1 MLYTPGHPV
10 AVSPSPRFIPAS
22 GTTRCHGY
30 PLPRQL
36 PSGRVLQCIEN
47 DTEMVEEIENV
58 TMDVYTYIYIYVSC
72 NYIIYHLN
80 KMCMTY
86 EFVLLKNDVAK

>member
-47 DTEMVEEIENV
+47 DTEIVEEIENV
-58 TMDVYTYIYIYVSC
+58 TMDVYIYISMYLAIISC
-72 NYIIYHLN
+72 IIST
-80 KMCMTY
+80 KC
-86 EFVLLKNDVAK
+86 V